1 MTADNSIAANDA
13 ESASLLPDFVGGA
26 GVTAPNQ
33 DAVAILI
40 DDEGEIEIAYRPF
53 AGMEKWLKYRFSAWS
68 EAKAWFVMTLIAVF
82 VFMGGPGKLVAW
94 LAVWL
99 AEHLGQSGAGS
110 AAAIAVAS
118 QAVLYYFFAA
128 LTGLAALAGCTYYL
142 QPTHI
147 GISKYGIRYLI
158 KRRFVNLVGPLVD
171 WKKVKHIQLLR
182 PPGKTTPQDWLVC
195 FNSSAA
201 PLLKLK
207 LGAIA
212 KTDERAQLLSGIDK
226 FAPDKTRDSELVELL
241 TPAHNHSY
249 TELWLKALS
258 APPKRERLTPLLA
271 GVKLKDGRYEV
282 LGQLGVGGQ
291 GTAYLALDHQALP
304 DTAAIESRSAAMA
317 SGGAAG
323 STSQRAGLDS
333 SIVLKESILPVYVD
347 VNVRREALERFQNEA
362 LMLSKLDHPQIV
374 KLRDFFIE
382 DHRSYLVLEHI
393 DGMSLR
399 QLVGGQGC
407 LPESMVCG
415 LAVQMCEILTYLHS
429 LSPPVVHRDFTPD
442 NLILNSQGKLKLV
455 DFNVAQQTE
464 LTTTGTVV
472 GKHAYIPPEQF
483 RGKPTPQSDI
493 YAMGA
498 TLFYLLAAED
508 PEPISQSHPIL
519 KRDDISGRL
528 DRIVSNATA
537 IDTKKRYQS
546 IQILLGE
553 LSNPQEEN
561 EAEQVS

>member
-1 MTADNSIAANDA
+1 MTAENIVAVDEADEAL
-13 ESASLLPDFVGGA
+13 LLPESTTP
-26 GVTAPNQ
+26 TAADSPNH

-40 DDEGEIEIAYRPF
+40 DVDEEIEIAYRPF
-53 AGMEKWLKYRFSAWS
+53 AGAEKWLKYRFSAWS

-99 AEHLGQSGAGS
+99 AEHLGQGEAGT

-118 QAVLYYFFAA
+118 QAVLYYFFAGFGGLLA
-128 LTGLAALAGCTYYL
+128 LTACAYYA

-147 GISKYGIRYLI
+147 GISRYGIRHLL
-158 KRRFVNLVGPLVD
+158 KRKFVNLVGPLVE
-171 WKKVKHIQLLR
+171 WQKVKHIQLLR
-182 PPGKTTPQDWLVC
+182 PPGKTSPQDWLVC
-195 FNSSAA
+195 FNSAA
-201 PLLKLK
+201 GPLMKLK

-212 KTDERAQLLSGIDK
+212 KTDERAELLNAIDK
-226 FAPDKTRDSELVELL
+226 FAADKTRDSDLVELL
-241 TPAHNHSY
+241 TPAHDHSY

-258 APPKRERLTPLLA
+258 APPKRERLTPLLE
-271 GVKLKDGRYEV
+271 GVRLKEGRFEV

-291 GTAYLALDHQALP
+291 GTAYLALDRDAKTAGESPECRVDRQA
-304 DTAAIESRSAAMA
+304 A
-317 SGGAAG
+317 SDSAG
-323 STSQRAGLDS
+323 STGPDS
-333 SIVLKESILPVYVD
+333 RIVLKESILPVYVD

-374 KLRDFFIE
+374 KLRDYFVE

-399 QLVGGQGC
+399 QLVSGQGC
-407 LPESMVCG
+407 LSEEAVHG
-415 LAVQMCEILTYLHS
+415 LAVQMCEILSYLHE
-429 LSPPVVHRDFTPD
+429 LAPPVVHRDFTPD
-442 NLILNSQGKLKLV
+442 NLILNSRGKLKLV

-464 LTTTGTVV
+464 FTTTGTVV

-493 YAMGA
+493 YALGA
-498 TLFYLLAAED
+498 TLFYLLTAED

-519 KRDDISGRL
+519 KRDDITARL
-528 DRIVSNATA
+528 DKIVASATA
-537 IDTKKRYQS
+537 IDTKQRYQS
-546 IQILLGE
+546 IQALMSE
-553 LSNPQEEN
+553 LSIQEE
-561 EAEQVS
+561 ESRAAQDS